1 MDILDAITSKA
12 RAIQDA
18 QDQIRRDC
26 SEFVELLHDINNHPY
41 SVVER
46 ENVYLTSTPE
56 PSAHIKAIVAGIRLN
71 ELNELATRRALRTSA
86 SNTCPTVFVFNNT
99 ASLLQLDGVMHSYPP
114 S

>member
-1 MDILDAITSKA
+1 MDLIDRISAQAGALLDA
-12 RAIQDA
+12 QE
-18 QDQIRRDC
+18 QIKRDC
-26 SEFVELLHDINNHPY
+26 ADFVELLHDINNHPY
-41 SVVER
+41 SVVEH

-114 S
+114 A